1 MVTLCLSGCSSGDMG
16 RHKCLSISLF
26 FFSFSSVGW
35 GFLQNLGVSCSSSI
49 FLVGLKWMM
58 FPLPIKPYSLG
69 YLRELINLPDC
80 STTLQKKFLLSKY
93 RMYLLPSLLVFNL
106 EKVESWWGEE
116 GNSVYPTGELMVDK
130 QVVVIYGW
138 VIFQLP

>member
-1 MVTLCLSGCSSGDMG
+1 
-16 RHKCLSISLF
+16 
-26 FFSFSSVGW
+26 
-35 GFLQNLGVSCSSSI
+35 
-49 FLVGLKWMM
+49 
-58 FPLPIKPYSLG
+58 
-69 YLRELINLPDC
+69 
-80 STTLQKKFLLSKY
+80 
-93 RMYLLPSLLVFNL
+93 MYLLPSLLVFNL